1 MQCLNIKNKE
11 VAALLKKYTKI
22 LGNENAAYYVLSEN
36 NGYGLDKAPNGEP
49 SKLFSDLLEHYNGD
63 RVAAIQA
70 KARTYSKS
78 FKEWFGDWTG
88 NVSIDIDSKD
98 AIDYLYSTNTEL
110 SKVGSKEEYAQYVNS
125 IYPNSLINSIY
136 WHGTDSDLSQG
147 VENTKKGKGS
157 GAPETGAEMYF
168 NKQPWASLQ
177 YISGVNRNIPDTE
190 GYNNW
195 VKLWWE
201 LKEALGNGRM
211 DTDEWKNEI
220 IGPNTRQ
227 YSPNKRGIFNRDKG
241 GSNGKYLS
249 ERKARY
255 GYQDKTDKEFFEE
268 VFDIRYGKETFNDWV
283 NRKKSEFQDV
293 WESRQVKKGMYPA
306 VLNVQNPIVEKNQNT
321 YYEEQR
327 GLFTKAKKDKN
338 DAIVSDEANNEFGSD
353 VVVIFNPK
361 ENVHFLG
368 TKQDIENFKNW
379 KSSNKDK
386 TNVSKVV
393 DKNGEPLIVYHG
405 TRTSDGIEKEGFN
418 SNMSGKGNRGANQ
431 GYFYFSNNYENA
443 EYTGVKNEEIEP
455 LIDLI
460 TSVYD
465 MFDTTKLP
473 STKELYTIID
483 DLIKEKRKINDNIRN
498 LKEDS
503 IIKKLIKPI
512 LKLTNKD
519 YKSSK
524 ELKEQYRN
532 TINEIDIELEE
543 LDTKIKNIYNLNLG
557 LDYLKGDRSKT
568 SVNTLYFIKSSTNSK
583 SPYRQIAANKLINIL
598 YGTKN
603 LKYSPKVFPV
613 YLNIKNPLSS
623 DFGMKETDK
632 NPLKSGPFS
641 EDYILYN
648 NLESGLLKELT
659 KPEYDG
665 SISRNKFDILFG
677 DVYIAKHSNQIKSID
692 NQGTFST
699 QDNNIYNQE
708 AATQNATGR
717 NKELALLLREIYPN
731 IEIDALTNPN
741 LRGQAQVEGYMA
753 GRVLLNTLL
762 ENQDTLPHEYAHH
775 YIAWFRNAPIVQRGI
790 KQFGSEESLVQAIG
804 ENSVK
809 ALKWYNRFFN
819 WVKGL
824 FNEKQ
829 DTLNEI
835 TKAFLSGHILDNS
848 YFFGKEIHNQ
858 KVAEIPEAV
867 NKVYDKLMESIKRR
881 IKDIQYAKY
890 SDSKKVDELRALEFK
905 LNQLEND
912 QATFEFVDY
921 MASDIISALNEIK
934 ALQTKVNE
942 NQKYNNPLDITSAE
956 LDMIKKGYIGF
967 YGNIATNIQ
976 NMLDDESTFD
986 YLNDPQLVE
995 DTKQNLKRTVGDY
1008 YELVRNYN
1016 NLADIVAKDNFIRE
1030 ATKAGSFTIDHLKK
1044 ILDEGD
1050 VDINLWDQWAGSTQY
1065 SNSEL
1070 VRIILNKIVNTKN
1083 NVAEKELEV
1092 GKELVEI
1099 LSHVDKSKLAYM
1111 HEKNKDGH
1119 KTGFITRDLNYGQH
1133 YQDYLEHQKKLAEK
1147 LGFGDKD
1154 IAEVP
1159 GLLNPE
1165 QLKKWNKANNDW
1177 EAKHTIR
1184 KFTPEYYE
1192 LTNSLSEEARSRRDS
1207 INMEINLLLSTTVD
1221 KNGDYHREDLSDEDY
1236 LKLQELETRRRNLAN
1251 PYYPDGSVKVGLDKE
1266 IAIEMREYNEK
1277 LREKLHYTP
1286 NMEKFNKALQKAKK
1300 NLSPEKFAKWEQRNT
1315 VDQIIEE
1322 FWDDIKT
1329 LSSNTNKSDDQIL
1342 YETARK
1348 NMLRLYTREDGK
1360 VDVDSMPDQVKSWI
1374 NTYDELISEESLK
1387 TRDKS
1392 KKSKVMDIAEWE
1404 VNPRFY
1410 EELERVEK
1418 LGQAEYNAWVSIN
1431 ARYDYEGNLVPASFW
1446 KKLVPKKELRA
1457 KYMRKVPNRSWSE
1470 IDKESPFYDKRFTK
1484 YADRGETRIPNPE
1497 LYDNSANYRKITS
1510 DSNLKKLYDKLVDVM
1525 ELSNSKIQ
1533 FLKYENKYRLPQ
1545 IEGGAWTQIRSK
1557 DNILKGLAYAIEDTY
1572 TVKDDDNAYMLE
1584 NAKRSDGSLVKLI
1597 PTRYIKMLSNPDAL
1611 TNDIVGS
1618 VIAYYKMAE
1627 NYEQMSEIAPE
1638 LEVALDFV
1646 SRTDF
1651 TDKKGGRIQGLES
1664 KTYDKLKSVLDQ
1676 LVYGMEK
1683 NALELDVPLPKGKH
1697 VTVSVGKLAANLAAY
1712 TRIQGISQNMNVI
1725 LTGLITNKIQNR
1737 LEAISGIYFGNKEL
1751 AQATKLIIPSYANAI
1766 KNIGHSNNKDKVLCY
1781 MEYLGVVREN
1791 AQTFSKLNQSRF
1803 LRALNQHFWYFGH
1816 EMSDY
1821 VTKGKMA
1828 LAIGLYYKYDPE
1840 SGKFLNKNEFL
1851 RRFKSKK
1858 EGNAKWNTL
1867 SVTFYDAF
1875 EVKNNKLVIKPE
1887 YAKSLDEATI
1897 NKVRNTAKQVGTRI
1911 DTQLTDLDR
1920 SKLHAT
1926 VIGQLLLIFRN
1937 FILVNLQTKFLT
1949 KRQFNYSTGMWSE
1962 AQVPAAVKYVYRHYF
1977 NQNKIDQLKELYQ
1990 NHYDE
1995 LDDFEKG
2002 CLKRVTYEVLF
2013 STVGFMIIS
2022 SLVRAMADDD
2032 KRNWWKQEA
2041 AYLTLRASLETRGNI
2056 LPIEVINLLN
2066 TPTAAW
2072 STLQYWG
2079 DLTTMMLNDPT
2090 QEIKKGPYKGMNR
2103 FQRSLIKATPL
2114 RSIWEA
2120 QDPRS
2125 KMEYYDNMISIFNF

>member
-1 MQCLNIKNKE
+1 MQCLNVKNKE
-11 VAALLKKYTKI
+11 VAALLKQYTKI

-393 DKNGEPLIVYHG
+393 DKNGEPKLMF
-405 TRTSDGIEKEGFN
+405 RTDDKGKNIMGRGDGGPFFATDNILVAASYAFEDSSSLYKGFIN
-418 SNMSGKGNRGANQ
+418 LKNP
-431 GYFYFSNNYENA
+431 YII
-443 EYTGVKNEEIEP
+443 NEESHGFYLMYNGKQTSIPE
-455 LIDLI
+455 I
-460 TSVYD
+460 TE
-465 MFDTTKLP
+465 T
-473 STKELYTIID
+473 
-483 DLIKEKRKINDNIRN
+483 LIKEGYDGVLYKRVWDVG
-498 LKEDS
+498 
-503 IIKKLIKPI
+503 
-512 LKLTNKD
+512 D
-519 YKSSK
+519 Y
-524 ELKEQYRN
+524 
-532 TINEIDIELEE
+532 IDY
-543 LDTKIKNIYNLNLG
+543 D
-557 LDYLKGDRSKT
+557 
-568 SVNTLYFIKSSTNSK
+568 
-583 SPYRQIAANKLINIL
+583 P
-598 YGTKN
+598 
-603 LKYSPKVFPV
+603 
-613 YLNIKNPLSS
+613 
-623 DFGMKETDK
+623 ETDYWASNVAVF
-632 NPLKSGPFS
+632 NP
-641 EDYILYN
+641 
-648 NLESGLLKELT
+648 
-659 KPEYDG
+659 
-665 SISRNKFDILFG
+665 
-677 DVYIAKHSNQIKSID
+677 NQIKSID

-699 QDNNIYNQE
+699 QDNNIYNQK
-708 AATQNATGR
+708 AATQKATGR
-717 NKELALLLREIYPN
+717 NKELALLLQELYPN
-731 IEIDALTNPN
+731 IEIAALADPN
-741 LRGQAQVEGYMA
+741 LRGQAQIEGYMA

-858 KVAEIPEAV
+858 KVAKIPEAV

-934 ALQTKVNE
+934 ALQAKVKE
-942 NQKYNNPLDITSAE
+942 NQKYDNPLNVTSAE
-956 LDMIKKGYIGF
+956 LDVIKKGYIGF

-1050 VDINLWDQWAGSTQY
+1050 VDINLWDQWAGNTQY

-1446 KKLVPKKELRA
+1446 KKLVPKKELRS

-1557 DNILKGLAYAIEDTY
+1557 DNILKGLAYAIEDIY

-1627 NYEQMSEIAPE
+1627 NYEQMSKIAPE

-1712 TRIQGISQNMNVI
+1712 TRIQGIAQNMNVI

-2032 KRNWWKQEA
+2032 KHNWWKQEA

-2103 FQRSLIKATPL
+2103 FLRSLIKATPL

-2125 KMEYYDNMISIFNF
+2125 KMEYYDNVISIFNF